1 MQESR
6 LQESH
11 KILFNDLLKIAKKI
25 LIDVLF
31 VRSCRNFE
39 KTMHDSYKV
48 YIQLVVFPEW
58 CELSLTLSPLP
69 LSSFFY
75 CLQYVKWKGSP
86 GRLYYMHRDV
96 M

>member
-25 LIDVLF
+25 LIDVLL

-39 KTMHDSYKV
+39 RTMHDSYKV

-58 CELSLTLSPLP
+58 CELSLTPSPLP
-69 LSSFFY
+69 LSSFFIA
-75 CLQYVKWKGSP
+75 CSMLN
-86 GRLYYMHRDV
+86 GREALGDYITCTEM
-96 M
+96 